1 MGKTVGDFVVERLY
15 AWGVRRIYGYPGD
28 GINGVIGALARAEG
42 KIEFIQAR
50 HEEMAA
56 FMACGDAK
64 LTGKPGVCLAT
75 GGPGAIHVL
84 NGLYDAKADHQPV
97 VAILGQQAR
106 SALGSHY
113 QQEVDL
119 AALFKDVASE
129 YVQVISTPTQARHVI
144 DRALRIAQ
152 SERCPTCVIIP
163 SDVQD
168 LDDEPPKHAHLMT
181 HSGLGYSRPK
191 VVPAEDDLLR
201 AAEVLNAGERVAI
214 LAGAGA
220 LAAGDEV
227 LRASEVLQAGIAKAL
242 LGKAVVPDDIAHVT
256 GSIGLLG
263 TRATYEMMNEC
274 DTLLV
279 VGSSF
284 PYVEFLPEEG
294 AARGVQIDI
303 DGRMLGLR
311 YPMEVNLQGD
321 SAETLRLLL
330 PLLRQKG
337 GRSIKWR
344 ERIEDNVRKWWE
356 TLENRASLAA
366 NPINPQRVFSELSER
381 LPDNA
386 VVATDTGSS
395 VFWFARHVR
404 MGSGN
409 RSMHSGNLASMGA
422 AIPYAIAAKFADPGR
437 PAIAIAGDGAMQ
449 MNGLTEL
456 ITVAKYW
463 RTWAD
468 PRFIVLVLNN
478 RDLNFVTWEQRIMQ
492 GDAKFP
498 ASQDLPDFSYAAYA
512 ELLGMKG
519 VRVDRPDALGAVWDE
534 AFAADRPVLVEAMV
548 DPAIPMLPPHITLEQ
563 ARNYMKALLKGDPD
577 AARII
582 KASLRELA
590 A

>member
-1 MGKTVGDFVVERLY
+1 MGKTVGDFVVERLH
-15 AWGVRRIYGYPGD
+15 AWGVRRIFGYPGD
-28 GINGVIGALARAEG
+28 GINGVIGALGRAG
-42 KIEFIQAR
+42 DKIEFVQAR

-56 FMACGDAK
+56 FMACGHAK
-64 LTGKPGVCLAT
+64 MTGEPGVCLAT
-75 GGPGAIHVL
+75 GGAGAIHVL
-84 NGLYDAKADHQPV
+84 TGLYDAKADHQPV

-119 AALFKDVASE
+119 VSLFKDVASE
-129 YVQVISTPTQARHVI
+129 YVQVISTPTQARHVL

-168 LDDEPPKHAHLMT
+168 LDNEPPKHAHLMT
-181 HSGLGYSRPK
+181 HSGTGYSRPR
-191 VVPAEDDLLR
+191 VVPAEQDLDR

-220 LAAGDEV
+220 LDAGEEV
-227 LRASEVLQAGIAKAL
+227 LRAAEILQGGIAKAL

-294 AARGVQIDI
+294 AARGVQIDL

-330 PLLRQKG
+330 PRLRKKA
-337 GRSIKWR
+337 GRSLAWR
-344 ERIEDNVRKWWE
+344 ERIEGNVRKWWE
-356 TLENRASLAA
+356 TLDNRAALAA
-366 NPINPQRVFSELSER
+366 DPVNPQRVFSELSTR

-404 MGSGN
+404 MRAGN
-409 RSMHSGNLASMGA
+409 RSLHSGNLASMGA
-422 AIPYAIAAKFADPGR
+422 AIPYAIAAKFAGGAR

-463 RTWAD
+463 RAWAD

-519 VRVDRPDALGAVWDE
+519 IRVDRPDDIGAAWDE
-534 AFAADRPVLVEAMV
+534 AFASDRPILIEAIV
-548 DPAIPMLPPHITLEQ
+548 DPSIPMLPPHITLDQ
-563 ARNYMKALLKGDPD
+563 ARKYLQALLKGDPD

-582 KASLRELA
+582 KASLKELA